1 MPQDLFHLL
10 YRLPRVHHSYHYSSL
25 GKENGKEKEERD
37 KQPGEKQRPRI
48 GFGNGARF
56 AIVNPFAL
64 QFSHHKTLTS
74 QRKIESRENSFL
86 SLLPNNYNTLTVW
99 VLFVCLFLVPGV
111 SSISS
116 AERAKKEVDVLACG
130 LWILL
135 TQSRDEVLTLS
146 YRESC

>member
-48 GFGNGARF
+48 GFGNSAMS

-64 QFSHHKTLTS
+64 QFSHRKTLTS

-99 VLFVCLFLVPGV
+99 GVFCLFV
-111 SSISS
+111 
-116 AERAKKEVDVLACG
+116 
-130 LWILL
+130 
-135 TQSRDEVLTLS
+135 
-146 YRESC
+146 SCSWCQLNLKC

>member
-48 GFGNGARF
+48 GFGNSARS

-64 QFSHHKTLTS
+64 QFSHRKTDLTEEDRK
-74 QRKIESRENSFL
+74 QREQFSISITKQLQYTDCLGVF
-86 SLLPNNYNTLTVW
+86 
-99 VLFVCLFLVPGV
+99 LFV
-111 SSISS
+111 
-116 AERAKKEVDVLACG
+116 
-130 LWILL
+130 
-135 TQSRDEVLTLS
+135 
-146 YRESC
+146 